1 MNVLFILTERN
12 GGIVLEIIASVLFYV
27 IPASFIIWFMVNIV
41 SSLRR
46 NNKILEAIL
55 EELKKG
61 N

>member
-1 MNVLFILTERN
+1 M
-12 GGIVLEIIASVLFYV
+12 EIIASVLFYV